1 MKSINFLILS
11 LLSFC
16 FVSCSESNS
25 STKSSNKNEL
35 RLIIESELGNLGEYL
50 SIADSVFIFKME
62 KTDSTLSSS
71 RSGLKINVNKSVASD
86 QDFVLAGEIVDED
99 HMSIGFMDNNDKLR
113 FDVKSKNDWDFD
125 RKYNYVLS
133 KGTIRTETE
142 NKTLKKSDFSEEE
155 QKTWDED
162 MKKFEEEWDKARNKG
177 VYLIVTPRRSAEYV
191 PYTKNSSYSDN
202 DEDSFDSK
210 VSMEDGDVSIDAFL
224 DEYEKF
230 WSSYAAFVQSL
241 DKNDPTAMMEYS
253 KLMSQ
258 AKSYTDKMEKMK
270 GSLSAEQFRRL
281 MDMNRKYIQLM
292 N

>member
-25 STKSSNKNEL
+25 STKSSNKNEI

-50 SIADSVFIFKME
+50 SITDSVAVFKFE
-62 KTDSTLSSS
+62 KTDSTLSLS
-71 RSGLKINVNKSVASD
+71 RSGFKINVNKSVASTVFGFD
-86 QDFVLAGEIVDED
+86 LEGEIVDGD
-99 HMSIGFMDNNDKLR
+99 HMSIGFMGNGKLR
-113 FDVKSKNDWDFD
+113 YDVLSKSKYDWDFS
-125 RKYNYVLS
+125 RKYNHVLS

-202 DEDSFDSK
+202 DDDSFDSK
-210 VSMEDGDVSIDAFL
+210 VSMEKD
-224 DEYEKF
+224 
-230 WSSYAAFVQSL
+230 SL
-241 DKNDPTAMMEYS
+241 Y
-253 KLMSQ
+253 
-258 AKSYTDKMEKMK
+258 
-270 GSLSAEQFRRL
+270 
-281 MDMNRKYIQLM
+281 
-292 N
+292 